1 MKYSAMLL
9 LAAMGLLT
17 VQAQASSTERV
28 PERPDKQAPLPS
40 FPKMPDQ
47 AYLTLRPLSAIPDG
61 AFGDKVRLGYQLFV
75 NTQQLRDKYVGNEL
89 NCANC
94 HMDAGRK
101 ANASPLWGAYF
112 AYPAYR
118 KKDDKVSSF
127 EERIQ
132 GCFNYS
138 MNGKAPASGSPEL
151 VAISAYA
158 YWLGMGG
165 LMDEAKISGPVPEL
179 SDAELVKGAKREDFP
194 LPEILAKAMTVEQRA
209 NLPGRGYPEIPKP
222 ELAYSP
228 ERGKEVYVA
237 HCQTCHGI
245 EGQGQAIADVY
256 ALPPLWG
263 PKSYNWGAGMHRVNT
278 AAFFIY
284 ENMPFGKSMQL
295 THQQAWD
302 VAAYINSHERPQ
314 DPRSKGDVKQAQEK
328 YHNDSDYYGLSVD
341 GKVLGTES
349 YPVFP
354 KKS

>member
-1 MKYSAMLL
+1 MKSSAILL
-9 LAAMGLLT
+9 LAAMGVLT
-17 VQAQASSTERV
+17 AQVQAAQEL
-28 PERPDKQAPLPS
+28 PDKQAPLPS
-40 FPKMPDQ
+40 VPKNPDQ
-47 AYLTLRPLSAIPDG
+47 NYLTPRPLSAIPEG

-101 ANASPLWGAYF
+101 ANASPVWGAYF

-118 KKDDKVSSF
+118 KKDDKVNTF
-127 EERIQ
+127 QERIQ

-138 MNGKAPASGSPEL
+138 MNGKAPAAGSPEL
-151 VAISAYA
+151 VALSAYA
-158 YWLGMGG
+158 YWLGMSG
-165 LMDEAKISGPVPEL
+165 LMDAANLDGPVPEL
-179 SDAELVKGAKREDFP
+179 SDAELVKGAKREDFS
-194 LPEILAKAMTVEQRA
+194 LPDALAKAMTVEQRA

-222 ELAYSP
+222 ELAFSP
-228 ERGKEVYVA
+228 ERGKAVYTA
-237 HCQTCHGI
+237 HCQACHGAD
-245 EGQGQAIADVY
+245 GQGQAIAGVY
-256 ALPPLWG
+256 SLPPLWG
-263 PKSYNWGAGMHRVNT
+263 PMSYNWGAGMHRVNT

-295 THQQAWD
+295 TNQQAWD

-314 DPRSKGDVKQAQEK
+314 DPRNKGDVKQAQEK
-328 YHNDSDYYGLSVD
+328 YHNDNDYYGVDVD
-341 GKVLGTES
+341 GKVLGTSS

>member
-9 LAAMGLLT
+9 LAAMGSLT
-17 VQAQASSTERV
+17 VQAQAESD
-28 PERPDKQAPLPS
+28 PLQERPDKQAPLPS
-40 FPKMPDQ
+40 FPKIPDQ
-47 AYLTLRPLSAIPDG
+47 TYLVPRPLSAIPEG

-89 NCANC
+89 NCTNC

-118 KKDDKVSSF
+118 KKDNKVSSF

-151 VAISAYA
+151 VALSAYA

-165 LMDEAKISGPVPEL
+165 LMDEANISGPVPEL

-209 NLPGRGYPEIPKP
+209 NLPGR
-222 ELAYSP
+222 
-228 ERGKEVYVA
+228 KEVYVA
-237 HCQTCHGI
+237 HCQTCHSVD
-245 EGQGQAIADVY
+245 GQGQAIAGVY

-278 AAFFIY
+278 AAFFIH

-295 THQQAWD
+295 TNQQAWD

-328 YHNDSDYYGLSVD
+328 YHNDSDYYGVEVD
-341 GKVLGTES
+341 GKVLGTEA
-349 YPVFP
+349 YPIFP